1 MSTIG
6 TEICGSSSR
15 GSVTS
20 ATRPSASEASRSSGV
35 SGELMNA
42 ARQPSGDAEL
52 HGDDDAGRRPQAGQH
67 LDPRLAV
74 RLEGAGTEDHGD
86 LRVAGSPARRT

>member
-20 ATRPSASEASRSSGV
+20 ATRPSASAASRKSGV
-35 SGELMNA
+35 SGEAMKA
-42 ARQPSGDAEL
+42 ASGRRRCRASWQDDPVAGAEAGQDFDTRL
-52 HGDDDAGRRPQAGQH
+52 AAVSGEGLAEDDGDVDRAGRRS
-67 LDPRLAV
+67 R
-74 RLEGAGTEDHGD
+74 
-86 LRVAGSPARRT
+86 S